1 MSGGDVYHKIVR
13 RLSILRFFDLI
24 DFPRPVLGAAEA
36 DNGELALV
44 VDLVEGVLPLG
55 DGVEDLFQAKPVG
68 GGEVE

>member
-1 MSGGDVYHKIVR
+1 MPGGDVSHKIVR

-44 VDLVEGVLPLG
+44 ADLVEGVCRFPGRDRRGLRLHFHG
-55 DGVEDLFQAKPVG
+55 TEDPK
-68 GGEVE
+68 